1 MKSAQ
6 PQITEQFHS
15 QLVHVAYF
23 NKAIQAG

>member
-15 QLVHVAYF
+15 LLVHVAYF
-23 NKAIQAG
+23 NKAIQAC